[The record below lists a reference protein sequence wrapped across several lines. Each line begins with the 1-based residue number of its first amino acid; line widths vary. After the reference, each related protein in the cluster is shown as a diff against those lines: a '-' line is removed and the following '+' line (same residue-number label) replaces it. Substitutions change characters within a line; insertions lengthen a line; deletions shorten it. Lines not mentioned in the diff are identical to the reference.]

1 MDLKDFLEIAPWDW
15 PKDAGKTFQ
24 NALTNQ
30 SVKESDRLIAAELA
44 GDLVVLNDRLAD
56 VLMSVVGDSDESEKL
71 RATAAIALG
80 PVLEQSDTDG
90 FDDPEDLPIS
100 ERTFRNIQDL
110 FRKLYA
116 DDRVPKEVRRRI
128 LEASVRATEDWQ
140 KEAIADA
147 YSTGDREWMLTAV
160 FCMAYVRGFDDQIL
174 EALRSTDPG
183 DSLPG
188 SRSLAGNWELDAS
201 WPHIVALLDDEH
213 TEKQLRIAAIGAISS
228 IRPLEAREILVDLSD
243 SEDEEI
249 AEAAEEALL
258 MSRTDFEEDDEEAE
272 EDEGEWIN

>member
-24 NALTNQ
+24 NALTNK

-56 VLMSVVGDSDESEKL
+56 ALMAVVGDSDESEKL
-71 RATAAIALG
+71 RATAAIAMG

-90 FDDPEDLPIS
+90 FDDPEDIPIS

-110 FRKLYA
+110 FRNLYA
-116 DDRVPKEVRRRI
+116 DDTVPKEVRRRI

-174 EALRSTDPG
+174 EALRSTDPEIHYQAVIA
-183 DSLPG
+183 S
-188 SRSLAGNWELDAS
+188 GNWELDAS
-201 WPHIVALLDDEH
+201 WPHIVTLLDDER
-213 TEKQLRIAAIGAISS
+213 TEKPLRIAAIGAIGS